1 MEQLKD
7 CLIYYALANGYQ
19 LWFEKSDMKKLLV
32 RCGLAKRYRRN
43 NKLSIDP
50 NVIICPFY
58 MRAVKMKNE
67 RSVQIITLKEQ
78 YACSRKYYYGPLIT
92 SRWIAQLQE
101 YVIKKY
107 VMQLSYSQC
116 ARAKRI
122 ALYQLKQS
130 ATEQYGKF

>member
-1 MEQLKD
+1 
-7 CLIYYALANGYQ
+7 
-19 LWFEKSDMKKLLV
+19 
-32 RCGLAKRYRRN
+32 
-43 NKLSIDP
+43 
-50 NVIICPFY
+50 
-58 MRAVKMKNE
+58 MKNE

-78 YACSRKYYYGPLIT
+78 HACGKKYYYGSLIT
-92 SRWIAQLQE
+92 SRWITQQFEEKIRCNPEMTVLQLQE
-101 YVIKKY
+101 YVLKKY